1 MMFEVKEEKVVLPLD
16 NPEELPLGVRIASKF
31 SVAEQNLV
39 CIYKKNNKY
48 ETIQAITW
56 SIPYVNDE
64 DMIALMG
71 ATVDKLDSLTDIEFE
86 MAEFVMTEPDE
97 NEDGSAE

>member
-1 MMFEVKEEKVVLPLD
+1 MFEVKEENVILPLD
-16 NPEELPLGVRIASKF
+16 NPEEVPIGVRIASKF
-31 SVAEQNLV
+31 SVAEQNIV

-64 DMIALMG
+64 DMIALNPWLRCG
-71 ATVDKLDSLTDIEFE
+71 VSPTSSSLRAIACNKAATASIL
-86 MAEFVMTEPDE
+86 
-97 NEDGSAE
+97 

>member
-1 MMFEVKEEKVVLPLD
+1 MFEVKEEKVVLPLD

-97 NEDGSAE
+97 NEDGSAAE

>member
-71 ATVDKLDSLTDIEFE
+71 ATVDKLDSLTEAEFE
-86 MAEFVMTEPDE
+86 MAEFVETPPDE
-97 NEDGSAE
+97 V